1 MADINSLR
9 KTDAPAPKL
18 TAETF
23 KQLGDLIYEM
33 TGIHFQDNKTYLL
46 ESRLL
51 PRLKACRCQTF
62 ESYLN
67 YLRFDAYRDREVT
80 ELYTVIT
87 TNETYFFRDEKS

>member
-1 MADINSLR
+1 MADINTLR

-67 YLRFDAYRDREVT
+67 YLRFDAYRDRFR
-80 ELYTVIT
+80 YTHQ
-87 TNETYFFRDEKS
+87 RRGARARPGAHGAGR